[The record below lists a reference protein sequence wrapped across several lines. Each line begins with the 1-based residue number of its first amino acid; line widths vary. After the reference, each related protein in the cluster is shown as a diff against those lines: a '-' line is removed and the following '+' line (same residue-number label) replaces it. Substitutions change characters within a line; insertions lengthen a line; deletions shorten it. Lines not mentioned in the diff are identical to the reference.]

1 LRALNFFPGPLRE
14 FKISHG
20 KIPDLRPRG
29 AFQCRPT
36 VNILCKN
43 VSIDA
48 MFDDEKKDF
57 FHFYLLLSVDKQIQE
72 KV

>member
-1 LRALNFFPGPLRE
+1 MAENDRVEQPRLRFRREHLIFLPGPLRE

-36 VNILCKN
+36 DNSLCKN
-43 VSIDA
+43 VNIDA
-48 MFDDEKKDF
+48 MFDN
-57 FHFYLLLSVDKQIQE
+57 
-72 KV
+72 